1 MERICYCPSEEHM
14 EEAEKLAAPWGVHI
28 QVGESDLTQSF
39 EFDRDKPQILNLPTK
54 QHFAIS
60 SGVLKPFETLVCN
73 YVDEYSIVTNVR
85 LAYDGTDGTTE
96 ITPILS
102 GDPHF
107 QSWRVRFTGVGEYK
121 VRIFDDDG
129 DIAFEHIYLRMW

>member
-28 QVGESDLTQSF
+28 HVGESDLTQSF

-73 YVDEYSIVTNVR
+73 YVDEDSIVTNVR

-129 DIAFEHIYLRMW
+129 DIAFENIDVSPW